1 LTKESD
7 PAVEWLTSKFGIDLS
22 LVSRLGGH
30 SHPRTHRGKERFPGM
45 TITYALLEKLEEI
58 EKQSKGQEA
67 KILTK
72 AKVTEMITEDGN
84 VIGVRYEKDGKQHEA
99 FGVVVIATG
108 GFAADFTDNSL
119 LNKYR
124 PDLKSLPTTNGSHC
138 TGDGIKMSQQVGAD
152 VVDMEWVQVHPTG
165 LVHPDDPNAKVKFL
179 AAEALRGVGGILIDA
194 NGKRFCDELG
204 RRDYVTG
211 EMNRNKGP
219 FRLVLNSKASKE
231 IEWHCKHYVGRKLMK
246 KFKSGSDLAKEMNIS
261 AEVLKST
268 FETYSSDAKK
278 GTDQYGK
285 KFFHNVPLDLNDEF
299 HVAIVC
305 PVVHYCMGGVKIST
319 EGEALSQDNK
329 VIPGLLAAGEVTGGV
344 HGKNRLGGN
353 SLLECVVFGR
363 VSGRTAAK
371 QLFKLA
377 LNEKSFSG
385 LKRVGLVRNQLK
397 GNGLKDYSVEDV
409 AQHNK
414 EDDCWVILWD
424 KVYDVTKFLV
434 DHPGGKDAILLYAG
448 QDATEQFDLM
458 HQDSVLKRYGPDLVV
473 GNLVKNKTSNL
484 QGNKLTN
491 KELTKNFTPEEVAKH
506 NKEDDCWVILWD
518 KVYDVTKFLV
528 DHPGGKDA
536 ILLYA
541 GQDATE
547 QFDLMHQDTVLKRYG
562 PDLVIGNLV
571 KNATSNLQ
579 GNKLSNSQSCNQD
592 KCKNVPPLIKLT
604 PSDKQSRTSGGT
616 AHILPMER
624 AKSTF
629 DKEELMHYLNGGREL
644 TKRRKFVES
653 TINKDPELIHEIYNF
668 SRAEYMSHGV
678 KEFIRIH
685 KPFKDFKPAREDICF
700 MSDIAVGFG
709 ALNNSHSIFLSTVLG
724 QSNQEQLKFWIPKI
738 MNFQIT
744 GSYAQTELGHG
755 SNVRGLMTIAEYDK
769 KTEEFVLNT
778 PTLRAM
784 KWWPGCL
791 GKVATHC
798 VLYAQTIIGHKEH
811 GLNVFIVQIR
821 DENHLPLPGIRL
833 GDLGNKVG
841 DNSNDTGFMILENVR
856 IPRDAMLSKYRT
868 VTKEGK
874 YVEVTKADPKVH
886 YTTMMTT
893 RASMVS
899 TAGARLSQAATI
911 AIRYSCV
918 REQGFID
925 TKNTASFQSPE
936 KQIIDHKIQ
945 QYRLLKQ
952 LAHAY
957 ALKFTGRWMIEQI
970 HQLEGKTLGIIK
982 NTDLLKELSSTSA
995 GLKSLTT
1002 KIATDGVEDCRKCC
1016 GGNGYLLHSG
1026 IAAISQDYL
1035 WQVTAEGDFI
1045 ILSLLTARHLLK
1057 SVGKVFG
1064 GGKLQG
1070 IMEYFNVIGEN
1081 DFDLNKHRPSPAK
1094 NSHDY
1099 LNLNYLLNL
1108 FKFNSLESNISVAQQ
1123 FNTLVAEKNMSFEE
1137 AWNVCSPDLLKATWA
1152 HCYYIIMNNFVHKT
1166 QEMKDQ
1172 KIQKILHRL
1181 CALFACTNFLDNNWG
1196 NVLERDQYRYIN
1208 EITSTLLQEIRPDA
1222 VSLVDCFD
1230 YSDHILKSS
1239 IGKFDG
1245 NVYEALFDAAQKS
1258 TLNRTDPFDGY
1269 EEFLKPHLNK
1279 ELLKQGNKS
1288 ISNSNVSTAKF

>member
-1 LTKESD
+1 MLKQVIVIGGGLSGLSAAHTVLEYGGKVLLLDKNPFCGGNSTKATSGINAAHTKTQLRKGIEDSAEIFEKDTARSANQGKSEVTYPLAKVLTQDSN
-7 PAVEWLTSKFGIDLS
+7 PAVEWLTGKFGIDLS

-58 EKQSKGQEA
+58 EKLTKGESA

-72 AKVTEMITEDGN
+72 ANVTSLITDDGN
-84 VIGVRYEKDGKQHEA
+84 VIGVKYQKDGKTHEA
-99 FGVVVIATG
+99 YGLVVIATG

-119 LNKYR
+119 LVKYR
-124 PDLKSLPTTNGSHC
+124 PDLKTMPTTNGSHC
-138 TGDGIKMSQQVGAD
+138 TGDGIKMSQSVGGD

-179 AAEALRGVGGILIDA
+179 AAEALRGVGGILLDSHG
-194 NGKRFCDELG
+194 NRFCDELG

-211 EMNRNKGP
+211 EMDKNKGP

-246 KFKSGSDLAKEMNIS
+246 KYKTGEEFAKDVGFS
-261 AEVLKST
+261 LDTLKST
-268 FETYSSDAKK
+268 FAAYNEDAKK
-278 GTDQYGK
+278 GVDKYGK
-285 KFFHNVPLDLNDEF
+285 KFFHNVPLDVNDEF
-299 HVAIVC
+299 HVSIVC
-305 PVVHYCMGGVKIST
+305 PVVHYCMGGIKINT
-319 EGEALSQDNK
+319 DGEVLNSQDK
-329 VIPGLLAAGEVTGGV
+329 VIPGLFAAGEVTGGV

-371 QLFKLA
+371 HLFKLA
-377 LNEKSFSG
+377 LEEKSFNG

-397 GNGLKDYSVEDV
+397 GNGMKDYTVEDV
-409 AQHNK
+409 AKHNK

-458 HQDSVLKRYGPDLVV
+458 HQDSVLKRYGPDLVI
-473 GNLVKNKTSNL
+473 GNLVKNKTANTSTTSAN
-484 QGNKLTN
+484 
-491 KELTKNFTPEEVAKH
+491 
-506 NKEDDCWVILWD
+506 D
-518 KVYDVTKFLV
+518 KT
-528 DHPGGKDA
+528 
-536 ILLYA
+536 
-541 GQDATE
+541 
-547 QFDLMHQDTVLKRYG
+547 
-562 PDLVIGNLV
+562 
-571 KNATSNLQ
+571 
-579 GNKLSNSQSCNQD
+579 
-592 KCKNVPPLIKLT
+592 KNVPPLLKLT

-624 AKSTF
+624 AKSTW
-629 DKEELMHYLNGGREL
+629 DREELIDFLNGGKEL
-644 TKRRKFVES
+644 TKKRKFIES
-653 TINKDPELIHEIYNF
+653 VINKDPELYHNIYNF
-668 SRAEYMSHGV
+668 SRQDYMSHGV
-678 KEFIRIH
+678 SEFIRIH
-685 KPFKDFKPAREDICF
+685 KPFKNYKPSREDVCF
-700 MSDIAVGFG
+700 MSDVSVGFG
-709 ALNNSHSIFLSTVLG
+709 ALNNSHSIFLSTVVG
-724 QSNQEQLKFWIPKI
+724 QSNEEQLKFWLPKI
-738 MNFQIT
+738 MNFEIT

-755 SNVRGLMTIAEYDK
+755 SNVRGLMTTAEYDK
-769 KTEEFVLNT
+769 KTQEFILNT

-791 GKVATHC
+791 GKVATHV
-798 VLYAQTIIGHKEH
+798 VLYAQTIIGSKEY
-811 GLNVFIVQIR
+811 GLNVFMLQIR

-874 YVEVTKADPKVH
+874 YQEVTKADSKVH

-899 TAGARLSQAATI
+899 TAAARLAQASTV
-911 AIRYSCV
+911 AIRYSAV
-918 REQGFID
+918 REQGFVD
-925 TKNTASFQSPE
+925 TKSNVSYKSAE
-936 KQIIDHKIQ
+936 RQIIDHKIQ

-957 ALKFTGRWMIEQI
+957 GLKFTGRWMIEQV
-970 HQLEGKTLGIIK
+970 QLLEGKNVGIIK
-982 NTDLLKELSSTSA
+982 NTDILKELSATSA

-1026 IAAISQDYL
+1026 IAALSQDYL

-1081 DFDLNKHRPSPAK
+1081 DFDLNRHRPSPAK
-1094 NSHDY
+1094 TASDY
-1099 LNLNYLLNL
+1099 FNLQYLLNL
-1108 FKFNSLESNISVAQQ
+1108 FRFNSLESNVNVAQQ
-1123 FNTLVAEKNMSFEE
+1123 FNTLVAEKNMTFEE
-1137 AWNVCSPDLLKATWA
+1137 AWNICSPELLKATWA
-1152 HCYYIIMNNFVHKT
+1152 HCYYIIMNNFVHKVGD
-1166 QEMKDQ
+1166 MKNSQ
-1172 KIQKILHRL
+1172 IQKCLHRL

-1208 EITSTLLQEIRPDA
+1208 EATSTLLAEIRPDA
-1222 VSLVDCFD
+1222 IALVDCFD
-1230 YSDHILKSS
+1230 YQDAVLKST
-1239 IGKFDG
+1239 IGRYDG

-1258 TLNRTDPFDGY
+1258 SLNLTDPFDGY
-1269 EEFLKPHLNK
+1269 DQYLKPHLNK
-1279 ELLKQGNKS
+1279 SLLKHGNKS
-1288 ISNSNVSTAKF
+1288 FVGTKF